1 MTASRLTRFIDLPEG
16 LDMQTALA
24 NARAN
29 AEAYRERALS
39 QIDTDIAALIAAGE
53 MVSPDTASRL
63 AESIGSM
70 AGMFGLPALEQS
82 ARRLSDMVRTLVE
95 RSTWDRS
102 SVWVNI
108 QALKIIRK
116 YGDSQDL
123 GEILDG
129 LEKLAKRAEGPSA
142 A

>member
-16 LDMQTALA
+16 LDMRTALA

-39 QIDTDIAALIAAGE
+39 QIDTDIAALLAAGE
-53 MVSPDTASRL
+53 MVAPETASRL

-70 AGMFGLPALEQS
+70 AGMFGLSALEQS
-82 ARRLSDMVRTLVE
+82 ARRLCDMIRALAE
-95 RSTWDRS
+95 RSTWDRT

-108 QALKIIRK
+108 QALKIIRQH
-116 YGDSQDL
+116 GDSENL
-123 GEILDG
+123 GEILAG
-129 LEKLAKRAEGPSA
+129 LQQLAKRAEGPSTA
-142 A
+142 

>member
-1 MTASRLTRFIDLPEG
+1 MTTSRLTRFIDLPEG

-39 QIDTDIAALIAAGE
+39 QIDTDIAALMAAGDAVTPE
-53 MVSPDTASRL
+53 TAARL
-63 AESIGSM
+63 GESIGSM

-82 ARRLSDMVRTLVE
+82 ARRLCDMVRTLVE

-102 SVWVNI
+102 SVWVNV
-108 QALKIIRK
+108 QALKLIRQ
-116 YGDSQDL
+116 YGDSEDL
-123 GEILDG
+123 GEILEG
-129 LEKLAKRAEGPSA
+129 LQKLAKRAEGPSA
-142 A
+142 T